1 MKYKIISV
9 TPIQHIPD
17 IEMYK
22 VGMIIQKGKEDL
34 RGGNIYNKNS
44 EFLEQYKAGMSIEVE
59 ELKETRG
66 GNTIKIKEKINTKKL
81 NFTKKKSVISNISSN
96 GIEDPF

>member
-34 RGGNIYNKNS
+34 RGGNIYSKTP
-44 EFLEQYKAGMSIEVE
+44 ETLEQYKEGMSIEVE

-81 NFTKKKSVISNISSN
+81 NFTKSKNVNNSVSSN

>member
-1 MKYKIISV
+1 M

-34 RGGNIYNKNS
+34 RGGNIYSKTPDV
-44 EFLEQYKAGMSIEVE
+44 LEQYKADMSIEVE

-81 NFTKKKSVISNISSN
+81 NFTKSKNVTTNISPN
-96 GIEDPF
+96 GVEDPF

>member
-44 EFLEQYKAGMSIEVE
+44 EVLEQYKAGMSIEVE

-66 GNTIKIKEKINTKKL
+66 GNTIKIKEKNTKKL
-81 NFTKKKSVISNISSN
+81 NFTKSKNVNNSISSN